1 MIHIDRRFKFLV
13 VGKVVLFCAV
23 VTAVL
28 KISLLTIQ
36 SSLPNNFFSS
46 SIGPIFTIVVTYL
59 FLKVDKKSFTDIGL
73 NFDRRTFKKFCAG
86 FIFGLV
92 LISLLTF
99 FIVYI
104 SGDAVQQNK
113 NGSMLYMLF
122 PVLPTII
129 VLAFMEEVA
138 FRSYPLVILKNKIG
152 GLSASFVTSILF
164 GLYHVVFGWGITGFI
179 STTIWGLLFA
189 ALAIYSNGISM
200 PVGFH
205 AAINLAQLT
214 FGLTGNPSSLWRVA
228 NIKGSATGAFL
239 KNEQRTLIIAPII
252 LLAGFAILIS
262 RSKTTAN
269 KSIAK
274 SRA

>member
-1 MIHIDRRFKFLV
+1 
-13 VGKVVLFCAV
+13 
-23 VTAVL
+23 
-28 KISLLTIQ
+28 
-36 SSLPNNFFSS
+36 
-46 SIGPIFTIVVTYL
+46 
-59 FLKVDKKSFTDIGL
+59 
-73 NFDRRTFKKFCAG
+73 
-86 FIFGLV
+86 

-113 NGSMLYMLF
+113 NGSVLYMLF
-122 PVLPTII
+122 PVVPTII

-152 GLSASFVTSILF
+152 VLTALFVTSLLF

-214 FGLTGNPSSLWRVA
+214 FGLTGNSSSLWRVV
-228 NIKGSATGAFL
+228 NIKGRTTGTFL
-239 KNEQRTLIIAPII
+239 KNEQIILIIAPMI
-252 LLAGFAILIS
+252 LFACFAMLIL
-262 RSKTTAN
+262 RSKTAAN

-274 SRA
+274 IGA